1 MAPERRRHL
10 ETAAAVYK
18 RALALP
24 ADEVVKGAIL
34 ERLLV
39 VFDDTGLNDPSEMV
53 RALEALIALQPTRVE
68 PLLRYASYQE
78 RQRSLDAAEE
88 TLLSARR
95 LRVGD
100 GLAAPRRF
108 GNLPTPPTR
117 WP

>member
-1 MAPERRRHL
+1 MALARNSSTATAQVCLAEAELDQARAASMAPERRRHL

-53 RALEALIALQPTRVE
+53 RALEALIAL
-68 PLLRYASYQE
+68 
-78 RQRSLDAAEE
+78 
-88 TLLSARR
+88 
-95 LRVGD
+95 
-100 GLAAPRRF
+100 
-108 GNLPTPPTR
+108 
-117 WP
+117 